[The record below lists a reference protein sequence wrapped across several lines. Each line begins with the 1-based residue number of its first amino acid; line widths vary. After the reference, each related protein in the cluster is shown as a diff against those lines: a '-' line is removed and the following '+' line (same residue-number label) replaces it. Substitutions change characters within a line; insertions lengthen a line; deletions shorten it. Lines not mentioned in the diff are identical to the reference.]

1 VETISII
8 VLLCHYKHNS
18 RRSISKA
25 APCFGNLCVHE
36 PSALRRKPSNLCC
49 SCATNA
55 FQKNVLNVG
64 VLFLACI
71 VSSSYS
77 SIVFTDLCKEQ
88 LQDTIKLDFR
98 NFFKLLTNLP
108 FRSPLIES
116 FHPCSMLF
124 VFTFFALRHSRS
136 YVVAWVG
143 LSNCRYGWS
152 WDRGHCFPV
161 KQKCLD

>member
-124 VFTFFALRHSRS
+124 VFTFFCSQAFKILRSSMGGALQLQ
-136 YVVAWVG
+136 VWVELG
-143 LSNCRYGWS
+143 QGAL
-152 WDRGHCFPV
+152 FPSQAEV
-161 KQKCLD
+161 P